1 MKLIVCGLVLAG
13 PAPIVK
19 LCATRLAAACAASPA
34 WSAKTVHVPSARSDT
49 AAPATE
55 QIPLLAG
62 AMLNVTVNPDVATA
76 ATV

>member
-1 MKLIVCGLVLAG
+1 M
-13 PAPIVK
+13 
-19 LCATRLAAACAASPA
+19 
-34 WSAKTVHVPSARSDT
+34 
-49 AAPATE
+49 PATE